1 MLASLGVHVYEAC
14 IGLWLEKRA
23 NIHEKDNDGMRALVY
38 ASEGG
43 HETSI
48 GPLSIDYYLI
58 ILLTIFSGPL
68 SVINCY

>member
-1 MLASLGVHVYEAC
+1 MIMMASLGVHVHEAC
-14 IGLWLEKRA
+14 IGLLLENRA

-43 HETSI
+43 LETSI
-48 GPLSIDYYLI
+48 GL
-58 ILLTIFSGPL
+58 L